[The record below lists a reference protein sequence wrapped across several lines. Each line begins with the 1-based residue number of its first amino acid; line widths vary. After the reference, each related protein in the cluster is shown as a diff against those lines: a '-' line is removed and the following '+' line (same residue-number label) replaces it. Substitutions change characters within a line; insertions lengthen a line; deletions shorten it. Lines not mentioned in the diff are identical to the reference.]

1 MNAKPQRRS
10 LMPRLLVAAILVI
23 AAVFAWRYFNAAQP
37 PAGTAPGAQQAGGKA
52 GAGRAAGGRRGAP
65 MSPVQAATATQQTV
79 PRYLSGLGTAT
90 AANTVTVTSRVDGQL
105 MAIHFTEGQQVKAGD
120 LLAEIDP
127 RPFQVQLTQA
137 QGQLAKDQAT
147 LANARRDLARYQQ
160 LVKTNLVSRQ
170 ELDTQASLVQQ
181 TEGAI
186 KADQGAVDSA
196 KLQITYSRITAPIDG
211 RVGLKLVDVGNY
223 VTSGSTTG
231 LVVITQTHPID
242 VVFTLPE
249 GNIADL
255 LKAQKAGPVSV
266 EAWDRTNQ
274 NKLTTGS
281 LLSLDNQIDTATGT
295 IKLKARFANED
306 DALFPNQFVNARL
319 QVDTLHDAVVIP
331 TAALQI
337 GNEGNFVWT
346 LSEDNKVSKHRVTAG
361 VQDSRQ
367 VVISAGLNAGDR
379 VVTDG
384 IDRLTEGMQV
394 EVLAPNDAP
403 AASKAKREPD
413 VQRKS

>member
-23 AAVFAWRYFNAAQP
+23 VAVFAWRYFNAAQP

-331 TAALQI
+331 TAALQM